1 MDLGSRRKHHFMI
14 VFLSLLGSNFSSC
27 CPALSAANKA
37 SCQDF
42 GMVSLRGGLGQ
53 GTEEGSG
60 SPLLPSES
68 EPILHC
74 CLSLSPLTFPGLVQ
88 DPPVPLCCPTG
99 TWIQRY
105 HRQLARS
112 ISPQFLEDIIR
123 HLRRL
128 ELLTA
133 EEAAQVQ
140 AASPLPEQVRAVV
153 DVLAGKGSHASQ
165 SLQSFI
171 QTSNSQLYL
180 HITVYEPMVQ
190 KHLESLQSSCGNGLE
205 TGALQRLTN
214 LLLVEGL
221 TDIQQKE
228 HDILQ
233 VETTKGLPNVSKSIP
248 LEKLFLPLSKVSIPP
263 RISVTIGVAG
273 IGKSTLV
280 KLFVCSWA
288 KGEINR
294 DIMFVL
300 PLTFRELNTYEKL
313 SAERLICSA
322 FPHIPEPGC
331 IAAGAARTLLILDGL
346 DEFKTPLDFSNAAVC
361 TDPKKEIQVDNL
373 ITNIIRGN
381 LLQEASVWVTSRPA
395 AARQIPSGLVD
406 RMTEIRGFGAAEMKG
421 FLDQMFLDNR
431 DLSSQVLQHIR
442 ANRSLHV
449 LCTIPGFCWIS
460 GSSIA
465 YFLKHSS
472 DQSQETT
479 VVPRTLS
486 EIYSYYFKMAL
497 SGDWL
502 EKPREAL
509 RIEQA
514 VNTSK
519 KLVGSLGRLAFYG
532 LLRKKH
538 VFYEQDMKAYGIDLS
553 LLHSSLSTRLLL
565 KEDMQASTAYYFSHL
580 TIQEFLAALYYY
592 TAAKRAIFDL
602 FTESGVSWP
611 KLGFLTHFRS
621 AVQRALQAEDRQ
633 LDIFVRFLS
642 GLLSPQVNRLLCG
655 WLLLKDEHGG
665 FRSQAISVLQG
676 CLNADQAVSSRAVN
690 AMRCL
695 HEIQHTDIAQAVE
708 EAMRS
713 GSLAGMLTPTNCSA
727 LAYLL
732 QVSDVCLEETNLS
745 NCLTYNVCKSLLSQL
760 LFCHNLRLDNNQFK
774 DDVMEL
780 LGSVLSV
787 KDCQIQRL
795 SLAENQISNKG
806 AKALARSLLV
816 NRSLM
821 VLDLRSN
828 SIGPTGAKALADALK
843 KNQILLSLNLQ
854 HNSIKEDG
862 ATFLAEALLT
872 NHRLM
877 TLHLQKNAIGAQG
890 ARKIAEALKQNCSL
904 RELILSSNSVG
915 DNGSIALAEALRVN
929 HSLQSLDLRENS
941 ISKEGGPAIARAL
954 RSNSTLRKL
963 DLAANLLYDEGGKA
977 IALAIKENRA
987 LTSLHLQWNF
997 IQAKAAT
1004 ALAQALQSNSS
1015 LASLDLQEN
1024 AIGDEGMAALSAALK
1039 VNSTLADLH
1048 LQVASVGAAG
1058 AQALAEA
1065 LMVNK
1070 SLQILDLRGNSLGL
1084 AGAKAMAQ
1092 ALRVNRSLRR
1102 LNLQEN
1108 SLGMEGAIC
1117 IATALKGNHG
1127 LTYVNLQGNCIGQSG
1142 AKMISDAIRT
1152 NVPDCV
1158 VDV

>member
-1 MDLGSRRKHHFMI
+1 MEEAWINRYRK
-14 VFLSLLGSNFSSC
+14 
-27 CPALSAANKA
+27 
-37 SCQDF
+37 Q
-42 GMVSLRGGLGQ
+42 
-53 GTEEGSG
+53 
-60 SPLLPSES
+60 
-68 EPILHC
+68 
-74 CLSLSPLTFPGLVQ
+74 LV
-88 DPPVPLCCPTG
+88 
-99 TWIQRY
+99 
-105 HRQLARS
+105 RS
-112 ISPQFLEDIIR
+112 ISPQFLEEIICY
-123 HLRRL
+123 LRKL
-128 ELLTA
+128 DLLTA
-133 EEAAQVQ
+133 EEAGRAQE
-140 AASPLPEQVRAVV
+140 ASSLPEQVRAVV
-153 DVLAGKGSHASQ
+153 DVLAGKGSYASQ
-165 SLQSFI
+165 SLQTFI
-171 QTSNSQLYL
+171 ETTNSHLYL

-190 KHLESLQSSCGNGLE
+190 KHLESLQSYYGNGLE
-205 TGALQRLTN
+205 TGPLQRLTN

-233 VETTKGLPNVSKSIP
+233 IEATKGLRNVTKSIP

-280 KLFVCSWA
+280 KLFVYTWA

-294 DIMFVL
+294 DIIFVL

-313 SAERLICSA
+313 SAERLIRSA
-322 FPHIPEPGC
+322 FPHITEPNC
-331 IAAGAARTLLILDGL
+331 ISAGAARTLLILDGL
-346 DEFKTPLDFSNAAVC
+346 DEFKTPLDFSNTVVC

-381 LLQEASVWVTSRPA
+381 LLQEASVWVTSRPTA
-395 AARQIPSGLVD
+395 ASQIPGGLVD
-406 RMTEIRGFGAAEMKG
+406 RMTEIRGFGAAEMKDC
-421 FLDQMFLDNR
+421 LDQMFLDNK
-431 DLSSQVLQHIR
+431 DLSSQVLHHIR
-442 ANRSLHV
+442 ANRSLHIM
-449 LCTIPGFCWIS
+449 CTVPGFCWIS
-460 GSSIA
+460 GSSIG
-465 YFLKHSS
+465 YYLKNST
-472 DQSQETT
+472 DQSQET
-479 VVPRTLS
+479 VVPKTLS
-486 EIYSYYFKMAL
+486 EVYSYYFKMAL
-497 SGDWL
+497 SSDWL
-502 EKPREAL
+502 EKPKETL

-514 VNTSK
+514 VNNSK
-519 KLVGSLGRLAFYG
+519 KIVGSLGRLAFYG
-532 LLRKKH
+532 LLKKKY

-553 LLHSSLSTRLLL
+553 LLQSSLCSRLLL
-565 KEDMQASTAYYFSHL
+565 KEELQSFTVYYFSHL
-580 TIQEFLAALYYY
+580 TIQEFLAAIYYY

-602 FTESGVSWP
+602 FTESGMSWP
-611 KLGFLTHFRS
+611 KLGFLNHFKS
-621 AVQRALQAEDRQ
+621 AVQRSLQAEDGQ

-642 GLLSPQVNRLLCG
+642 GLLSPQVNKLLSG
-655 WLLLKDEHGG
+655 WLLVKDEHNS
-665 FRSQAISVLQG
+665 FRSQAISFLQG
-676 CLNADQAVSSRAVN
+676 CLNTDYVISSRTVN
-690 AMRCL
+690 TMHCL
-695 HEIQHTDIAQAVE
+695 YEIQHTEIAKTVE
-708 EAMRS
+708 EAMKNE
-713 GSLAGMLTPTNCSA
+713 SLAGMLTPVNCSA

-732 QVSDVCLEETNLS
+732 QVSDVCMEETNLS

-774 DDVMEL
+774 DNVMEL

-787 KDCQIQRL
+787 KDCQIQKL

-828 SIGPTGAKALADALK
+828 CIGPTGAKALADALK
-843 KNQILLSLNLQ
+843 KNQVLLSLNLQ
-854 HNSIKEDG
+854 HNTIKEEG

-877 TLHLQKNAIGAQG
+877 TLHLQKNAIGAHG
-890 ARKIAEALKQNCSL
+890 ARKIAEALKRNCSL
-904 RELILSSNSVG
+904 KELILSSNSIG
-915 DNGSIALAEALRVN
+915 DNGSVALAEALKVN
-929 HSLQSLDLRENS
+929 HSLHSLDLQSNSISSAGVTALTASLCSNKGLINLNLRENS

-954 RSNSTLRKL
+954 RTNCTLRKL

-977 IALAIKENRA
+977 IALAMKENRA

-1039 VNSTLADLH
+1039 VNTTLADLH
-1048 LQVASVGAAG
+1048 LQVASVGATG

-1070 SLQILDLRGNSLGL
+1070 SLQILDLRGNSIGVS
-1084 AGAKAMAQ
+1084 GAKAMAN
-1092 ALRVNRSLRR
+1092 ALKVNRSLRR

-1108 SLGMEGAIC
+1108 SLGMDGAIC

-1127 LTYVNLQGNCIGQSG
+1127 LTYVNLQGNHIGQSG

-1152 NVPDCV
+1152 NSPDCV

>member
-1 MDLGSRRKHHFMI
+1 
-14 VFLSLLGSNFSSC
+14 
-27 CPALSAANKA
+27 
-37 SCQDF
+37 
-42 GMVSLRGGLGQ
+42 MVH
-53 GTEEGSG
+53 GTATRLPQHCSPGDHPCHGRPLMEE
-60 SPLLPSES
+60 
-68 EPILHC
+68 
-74 CLSLSPLTFPGLVQ
+74 V
-88 DPPVPLCCPTG
+88 
-99 TWIQRY
+99 WIHRY
-105 HRQLARS
+105 HKQLVRS
-112 ISPQFLEDIIR
+112 ISPQFLEEIIC
-123 HLRRL
+123 HLGRL

-133 EEAAQVQ
+133 EEANQ
-140 AASPLPEQVRAVV
+140 ARQESSLPEQVRAVV
-153 DVLAGKGSHASQ
+153 DVLASKGSHACQ
-165 SLQSFI
+165 TLQTFI
-171 QTSNSQLYL
+171 ETTNSQLYL

-190 KHLESLQSSCGNGLE
+190 KHLESLQSSYGNGLE
-205 TGALQRLTN
+205 AGALQRLTN

-221 TDIQQKE
+221 TDIQQQE

-233 VETTKGLPNVSKSIP
+233 IETTKGLPNTSKSIP

-263 RISVTIGVAG
+263 RISVTTGVAG

-280 KLFVCSWA
+280 KLFVCTWA

-300 PLTFRELNTYEKL
+300 PLTFRELNTHEKL

-322 FPHIPEPGC
+322 FPHLTEPSC
-331 IAAGAARTLLILDGL
+331 ILAGAARTLLILDGL
-346 DEFKTPLDFSNAAVC
+346 DEFKTPLDFSNTVVC

-381 LLQEASVWVTSRPA
+381 LLQEASVWVTSRPT
-395 AARQIPSGLVD
+395 AARQIPAGLVD
-406 RMTEIRGFGAAEMKG
+406 RMTEVRGFGAAEIKD
-421 FLDQMFLDNR
+421 FLDQMFLDDR

-449 LCTIPGFCWIS
+449 LCTVPGFCWIS

-465 YFLKHSS
+465 YYLKTTVG
-472 DQSQETT
+472 QRQETT

-497 SGDWL
+497 VGSDWP
-502 EKPREAL
+502 EKPRETL

-514 VNTSK
+514 VSNSK
-519 KLVGSLGRLAFYG
+519 KIVGSLGRLAFYG

-538 VFYEQDMKAYGIDLS
+538 VFYEQDMKAHGIDLS
-553 LLHSSLSTRLLL
+553 LLQSSLCTRLLL
-565 KEDMQASTAYYFSHL
+565 KEELQTSTAYYFSHL

-602 FTESGVSWP
+602 FTESGMSWP
-611 KLGFLTHFRS
+611 KLGFLSHFKS
-621 AVQRALQAEDRQ
+621 AVQRSLQAEDRQ

-642 GLLSPQVNRLLCG
+642 GLLSPQVNKLLSG
-655 WLLLKDEHGG
+655 WLLVKDEQNG
-665 FRSQAISVLQG
+665 FRTQATTFLQG
-676 CLNADQAVSSRAVN
+676 CLNTDYAISLRTVN
-690 AMRCL
+690 TVRCL
-695 HEIQHTDIAQAVE
+695 YEIQHMEIAKAVE
-708 EAMRS
+708 EAMKNQ
-713 GSLAGMLTPTNCSA
+713 SLAGMLTPVNCSA

-732 QVSDVCLEETNLS
+732 QASDVCMEETNLS

-774 DDVMEL
+774 DNVMEL

-787 KDCQIQRL
+787 KDCQIQKL

-806 AKALARSLLV
+806 AKALARSLVV

-828 SIGPTGAKALADALK
+828 SIGPPGAKALADALK

-854 HNSIKEDG
+854 HNTIKEDG

-872 NHRLM
+872 NHRLV

-904 RELILSSNSVG
+904 RELTLSSNSVG

-929 HSLQSLDLRENS
+929 HSLQSLDLQSNSISSTGVTALTAALCSNKGLISLNLRENS

-954 RSNSTLRKL
+954 RTNSTLRKL
-963 DLAANLLYDEGGKA
+963 DLAANLLCDEGGKA
-977 IALAIKENRA
+977 ISLAIRENRA

-1015 LASLDLQEN
+1015 LVSLDLQEN
-1024 AIGDEGMAALSAALK
+1024 AIGDEGMAALSVALK
-1039 VNSTLADLH
+1039 VNTTLADLH
-1048 LQVASVGAAG
+1048 LQMASVGTAG

-1065 LMVNK
+1065 LMVNR
-1070 SLQILDLRGNSLGL
+1070 SLQSLDLRGNSIGV
-1084 AGAKAMAQ
+1084 AGAKAMAN
-1092 ALRVNRSLRR
+1092 ALRVNSSLRR

-1108 SLGMEGAIC
+1108 SLGMDGAIC

-1127 LTYVNLQGNCIGQSG
+1127 LTYVNLQGNHIGQSG
-1142 AKMISDAIRT
+1142 AKMISDTIRT
-1152 NVPDCV
+1152 NAPNCV

>member
-1 MDLGSRRKHHFMI
+1 
-14 VFLSLLGSNFSSC
+14 
-27 CPALSAANKA
+27 A
-37 SCQDF
+37 
-42 GMVSLRGGLGQ
+42 
-53 GTEEGSG
+53 
-60 SPLLPSES
+60 
-68 EPILHC
+68 EP
-74 CLSLSPLTFPGLVQ
+74 V
-88 DPPVPLCCPTG
+88 
-99 TWIQRY
+99 
-105 HRQLARS
+105 
-112 ISPQFLEDIIR
+112 
-123 HLRRL
+123 
-128 ELLTA
+128 
-133 EEAAQVQ
+133 
-140 AASPLPEQVRAVV
+140 
-153 DVLAGKGSHASQ
+153 
-165 SLQSFI
+165 
-171 QTSNSQLYL
+171 
-180 HITVYEPMVQ
+180 VQ

-233 VETTKGLPNVSKSIP
+233 VETTKGLPNTSQSIP

-288 KGEINR
+288 KGEISR
-294 DIMFVL
+294 DTMFVL

-313 SAERLICSA
+313 SAERLLCSA
-322 FPHIPEPGC
+322 RPHTTEPGPVP
-331 IAAGAARTLLILDGL
+331 AGAARTLLILDGL
-346 DEFKTPLDFSNAAVC
+346 DEFKTPLDFSNAVVC
-361 TDPKKEIQVDNL
+361 TDPKKEIQVDSL

-406 RMTEIRGFGAAEMKG
+406 RMTEIRGFGAAEMKD
-421 FLDQMFLDNR
+421 FLDQMFLGNR

-449 LCTIPGFCWIS
+449 LCTIPSFCWIS

-465 YFLKHSS
+465 YFLKCSS
-472 DQSQETT
+472 DRSQEAT

-502 EKPREAL
+502 EKPRETL

-519 KLVGSLGRLAFYG
+519 KLVGSLGRLAFCG
-532 LLRKKH
+532 LLRRKH

-553 LLHSSLSTRLLL
+553 LLHSSLSSRLLL
-565 KEDMQASTAYYFSHL
+565 KEDMQASTAYCFSHL

-592 TAAKRAIFDL
+592 TAAKRAFFDL

-611 KLGFLTHFRS
+611 RLGFLSHFRS

-633 LDIFVRFLS
+633 LDIFIRFLS
-642 GLLSPQVNRLLCG
+642 GLLSPQVNELLSG
-655 WLLLKDEHGG
+655 WLLVKDEHGG
-665 FRSQAISVLQG
+665 LRSQAIGVLQG
-676 CLNADQAVSSRAVN
+676 CLNAEHAVSSRAVN
-690 AMRCL
+690 AVRCL
-695 HEIQHTDIAQAVE
+695 HEIQHTDTAKAVE

-713 GSLAGMLTPTNCSA
+713 ESLAGMLTPMNCSA

-816 NRSLM
+816 NRSLT

-828 SIGPTGAKALADALK
+828 SIGPTGAKVSTALQPLEA
-843 KNQILLSLNLQ
+843 STHGFTPVSHSLQ
-854 HNSIKEDG
+854 HNSIKEHG

-872 NHRLM
+872 NHRLV

-890 ARKIAEALKQNCSL
+890 ARDIAEALKQNRSL
-904 RELILSSNSVG
+904 RELISVG
-915 DNGSIALAEALRVN
+915 RNGLAHPHTLPVCL
-929 HSLQSLDLRENS
+929 SLQSNSISSTGVTALTAALCSNKGLLSLNLRENS

-963 DLAANLLYDEGGKA
+963 DLAANLLCDDGGKA

-997 IQAKAAT
+997 LQAKAAT

-1039 VNSTLADLH
+1039 VNTTLADLH

-1084 AGAKAMAQ
+1084 AGAKAVAN
-1092 ALRVNRSLRR
+1092 ALKVNRSLRR

-1108 SLGMEGAIC
+1108 SLGMDGAIC

-1127 LTYVNLQGNCIGQSG
+1127 LTYVNLQGNRIGQSG
-1142 AKMISDAIRT
+1142 AKVISDTIRT
-1152 NVPDCV
+1152 NSPDCV

>member
-1 MDLGSRRKHHFMI
+1 M
-14 VFLSLLGSNFSSC
+14 
-27 CPALSAANKA
+27 
-37 SCQDF
+37 
-42 GMVSLRGGLGQ
+42 
-53 GTEEGSG
+53 EE
-60 SPLLPSES
+60 PL
-68 EPILHC
+68 
-74 CLSLSPLTFPGLVQ
+74 
-88 DPPVPLCCPTG
+88 
-99 TWIQRY
+99 
-105 HRQLARS
+105 
-112 ISPQFLEDIIR
+112 
-123 HLRRL
+123 
-128 ELLTA
+128 
-133 EEAAQVQ
+133 
-140 AASPLPEQVRAVV
+140 
-153 DVLAGKGSHASQ
+153 
-165 SLQSFI
+165 
-171 QTSNSQLYL
+171 
-180 HITVYEPMVQ
+180 VQ

-221 TDIQQKE
+221 SDIQQKE

-233 VETTKGLPNVSKSIP
+233 VETTKGLPRASKSIP

-263 RISVTIGVAG
+263 RISVTVGVAG

-288 KGEINR
+288 KGEISR
-294 DIMFVL
+294 DILSVL
-300 PLTFRELNTYEKL
+300 PLTFRELNTHEKL
-313 SAERLICSA
+313 SAERLLCSA
-322 FPHIPEPGC
+322 CPHTAEPGSLS
-331 IAAGAARTLLILDGL
+331 AGAARTLLILDGL

-395 AARQIPSGLVD
+395 AAGQIPGGLVD
-406 RMTEIRGFGAAEMKG
+406 RMTEIQGLGAAEMKD
-421 FLDQMFLDNR
+421 FLDQMFPGNG
-431 DLSSQVLQHIR
+431 DLSGQVLQHIR

-449 LCTIPGFCWIS
+449 LCTIPGFCRIS

-465 YFLKHSS
+465 YFLKHGG
-472 DQSQETT
+472 DRYREAT

-532 LLRKKH
+532 LLRRKH
-538 VFYEQDMKAYGIDLS
+538 VFYEQDMKAHGIDLS
-553 LLHSSLSTRLLL
+553 LLHSCLSTRLLL
-565 KEDMQASTAYYFSHL
+565 KEDMPASTAYYFPHL
-580 TIQEFLAALYYY
+580 TTQEFLAALYYY

-611 KLGFLTHFRS
+611 KLGFLSHFRS
-621 AVQRALQAEDRQ
+621 AVHRALQAEHGQ
-633 LDIFVRFLS
+633 LDIFIRFLS
-642 GLLSPQVNRLLCG
+642 GLLSPRVNRLLSG
-655 WLLLKDEHGG
+655 WLLLKGEHGA
-665 FRSQAISVLQG
+665 FREQAVGTLRG
-676 CLNADQAVSSRAVN
+676 CLGAEPAVSWRAVN

-695 HEIQHTDIAQAVE
+695 QELQHADTAQAVE

-713 GSLAGMLTPTNCSA
+713 GSLAGMLTPVNCSA

-760 LFCHNLRLDNNQFK
+760 LFCHSLRLDNNQFK

-780 LGSVLSV
+780 LGSVLSG

-828 SIGPTGAKALADALK
+828 SIGPSGAKALADALK

-862 ATFLAEALLT
+862 AAFLAEALLS
-872 NHRLM
+872 NHGLL
-877 TLHLQKNAIGAQG
+877 TLHLQKNAVGAQG
-890 ARKIAEALKQNCSL
+890 ARKIAEALKQNHSL
-904 RELILSSNSVG
+904 RELMLSSNSVG

-929 HSLQSLDLRENS
+929 HSLQSLDLQSNSISSAGVTALTAALCSNQGLLSLNLRENS
-941 ISKEGGPAIARAL
+941 ISREGGPAIARAL

-963 DLAANLLYDEGGKA
+963 DLAANLLYDDGGQA
-977 IALAIKENRA
+977 IALAIRENRA

-997 IQAKAAT
+997 IQAKTAM

-1039 VNSTLADLH
+1039 VNTTLADLH
-1048 LQVASVGAAG
+1048 LQVASVGTAG

-1070 SLQILDLRGNSLGL
+1070 SLQILDL
-1084 AGAKAMAQ
+1084 
-1092 ALRVNRSLRR
+1092 
-1102 LNLQEN
+1102 QEN
-1108 SLGMEGAIC
+1108 SLGMDGAIC
-1117 IATALKGNHG
+1117 IATALQGNHG
-1127 LTYVNLQGNCIGQSG
+1127 LTYVNLQGNLIGHSG
-1142 AKMISDAIRT
+1142 ARMIADAIRT
-1152 NVPDCV
+1152 NAPDCV

>member
-1 MDLGSRRKHHFMI
+1 MSREASDGRG
-14 VFLSLLGSNFSSC
+14 LDQSL
-27 CPALSAANKA
+27 PQAAGEVHLA
-37 SCQDF
+37 A
-42 GMVSLRGGLGQ
+42 VPGGDH
-53 GTEEGSG
+53 
-60 SPLLPSES
+60 LLPAEAG
-68 EPILHC
+68 PPHGGGGW
-74 CLSLSPLTFPGLVQ
+74 PG
-88 DPPVPLCCPTG
+88 TG
-99 TWIQRY
+99 GE
-105 HRQLARS
+105 LPAR
-112 ISPQFLEDIIR
+112 
-123 HLRRL
+123 
-128 ELLTA
+128 A
-133 EEAAQVQ
+133 
-140 AASPLPEQVRAVV
+140 
-153 DVLAGKGSHASQ
+153 
-165 SLQSFI
+165 
-171 QTSNSQLYL
+171 
-180 HITVYEPMVQ
+180 EPMVQ
-190 KHLESLQSSCGNGLE
+190 KHLESLQSYYGNGLE
-205 TGALQRLTN
+205 TGPPPLTGPLQRLTN

-233 VETTKGLPNVSKSIP
+233 IEATKGLRNVSKSIP

-280 KLFVCSWA
+280 KLFVYTWA

-294 DIMFVL
+294 DIIFVL

-322 FPHIPEPGC
+322 FPHITEPNC
-331 IAAGAARTLLILDGL
+331 ISAGAARTLLILDGL
-346 DEFKTPLDFSNAAVC
+346 DEFKTPLDFSNTVVC

-381 LLQEASVWVTSRPA
+381 LLQEASVWVTSRPTA
-395 AARQIPSGLVD
+395 ASQIPGGLVD
-406 RMTEIRGFGAAEMKG
+406 RMTEIRGFRAAEMKD

-431 DLSSQVLQHIR
+431 DLSGQVLHHIR

-449 LCTIPGFCWIS
+449 MCTVPGFCWIS
-460 GSSIA
+460 GSSIG
-465 YFLKHSS
+465 YYLKNST
-472 DQSQETT
+472 DQPQETT
-479 VVPRTLS
+479 AVPRTLS

-497 SGDWL
+497 SSDWP
-502 EKPREAL
+502 EKPRETL

-514 VNTSK
+514 VNNSK
-519 KLVGSLGRLAFYG
+519 KIVGSLGRLAFYG
-532 LLRKKH
+532 LLKKKY

-553 LLHSSLSTRLLL
+553 LLQSSLCSRLLL
-565 KEDMQASTAYYFSHL
+565 KEEMQSFTAYYFSHL
-580 TIQEFLAALYYY
+580 TIQEFLAAVYYY

-602 FTESGVSWP
+602 FTESGMSWP
-611 KLGFLTHFRS
+611 KLGFLNHFKS
-621 AVQRALQAEDRQ
+621 AVQRSLQAEDRQ

-642 GLLSPQVNRLLCG
+642 GLLSPQVNKLLSG
-655 WLLLKDEHGG
+655 WLLVKDEHNS
-665 FRSQAISVLQG
+665 FRSQAISFLQG
-676 CLNADQAVSSRAVN
+676 CLNTDYAISSRTVN
-690 AMRCL
+690 AMHCL
-695 HEIQHTDIAQAVE
+695 YEIQHTEIAKTVE
-708 EAMRS
+708 EAMKNE
-713 GSLAGMLTPTNCSA
+713 SLAGMLTPVNCSA

-732 QVSDVCLEETNLS
+732 QVSDICMEETNLS

-774 DDVMEL
+774 DNVMEL

-787 KDCQIQRL
+787 KDCQIQKL

-806 AKALARSLLV
+806 AKALARSLMV
-816 NRSLM
+816 NRSLT

-828 SIGPTGAKALADALK
+828 SIGPAGAKALADALK
-843 KNQILLSLNLQ
+843 KNQVLLSLNLQ
-854 HNSIKEDG
+854 HNTIKEDG

-872 NHRLM
+872 NHRLV
-877 TLHLQKNAIGAQG
+877 TLHLQKNAIGAHG

-904 RELILSSNSVG
+904 KELTLSSNSVG
-915 DNGSIALAEALRVN
+915 DHGSVALAEALRVN
-929 HSLQSLDLRENS
+929 HSLQSLDLQSNS
-941 ISKEGGPAIARAL
+941 ISSAGVTALTAALCSNKGLLNLNKEGGPAIARAL
-954 RSNSTLRKL
+954 RTNSTLRKL

-977 IALAIKENRA
+977 IALAMKENRA

-1004 ALAQALQSNSS
+1004 ALAQALQSTRSR
-1015 LASLDLQEN
+1015 ASLDLQEN

-1039 VNSTLADLH
+1039 VNTTLADLH

-1070 SLQILDLRGNSLGL
+1070 SLQTLDLRGNSIEV
-1084 AGAKAMAQ
+1084 AGAKAMAN
-1092 ALRVNRSLRR
+1092 ALKVNRSLRR

-1108 SLGMEGAIC
+1108 SLGMDGAIC

-1127 LTYVNLQGNCIGQSG
+1127 LTYVNLQGNRIGQSG

-1152 NVPDCV
+1152 NSPDCV
-1158 VDV
+1158 VDI

>member
-1 MDLGSRRKHHFMI
+1 
-14 VFLSLLGSNFSSC
+14 
-27 CPALSAANKA
+27 
-37 SCQDF
+37 
-42 GMVSLRGGLGQ
+42 
-53 GTEEGSG
+53 
-60 SPLLPSES
+60 
-68 EPILHC
+68 
-74 CLSLSPLTFPGLVQ
+74 
-88 DPPVPLCCPTG
+88 
-99 TWIQRY
+99 
-105 HRQLARS
+105 
-112 ISPQFLEDIIR
+112 
-123 HLRRL
+123 LRRL
-128 ELLTA
+128 DLLTA
-133 EEAAQVQ
+133 EEAGQVQ
-140 AASPLPEQVRAVV
+140 EASSLPEQVRAMV
-153 DVLAGKGSHASQ
+153 DVLAGKGSYASQ

-171 QTSNSQLYL
+171 ETTNSQLYL

-190 KHLESLQSSCGNGLE
+190 KHLESLQSSYGNGLE
-205 TGALQRLTN
+205 TGPLQRLTN

-233 VETTKGLPNVSKSIP
+233 IESTKGLRNVSKSIP

-280 KLFVCSWA
+280 KLFVCTWA
-288 KGEINR
+288 KGEINK
-294 DIMFVL
+294 DIIFVL

-322 FPHIPEPGC
+322 FPHITEPNC
-331 IAAGAARTLLILDGL
+331 ISAGAARTLLILDGL
-346 DEFKTPLDFSNAAVC
+346 DEFKTPLDFSNTVVC

-381 LLQEASVWVTSRPA
+381 LLQEASVWVTSRPTA
-395 AARQIPSGLVD
+395 ATQIPSGLVD
-406 RMTEIRGFGAAEMKG
+406 RMTEIRGFGATEMKD

-431 DLSSQVLQHIR
+431 ELSSQVLHHIR

-449 LCTIPGFCWIS
+449 MCTVPGFCWIS
-460 GSSIA
+460 GSSIGH
-465 YFLKHSS
+465 YLKNST
-472 DQSQETT
+472 DQPQETT
-479 VVPRTLS
+479 TVPKTLS

-497 SGDWL
+497 SHP
-502 EKPREAL
+502 EKPRETL

-514 VNTSK
+514 VINSK
-519 KLVGSLGRLAFYG
+519 RIVGSLGRLAFYG
-532 LLRKKH
+532 LLKKKY

-553 LLHSSLSTRLLL
+553 LLQSSLCSRLLL
-565 KEDMQASTAYYFSHL
+565 RDEMQSFTAYYFSHL
-580 TIQEFLAALYYY
+580 TIQEFLAAIYYY

-602 FTESGVSWP
+602 FTESGMSWP
-611 KLGFLTHFRS
+611 KLGFLNHFKS
-621 AVQRALQAEDRQ
+621 AVQRSLQAEDRH

-642 GLLSPQVNRLLCG
+642 GLLSPQVNKLLSG
-655 WLLLKDEHGG
+655 WLLVKDEHNS
-665 FRSQAISVLQG
+665 FRSQAISFLQG
-676 CLNADQAVSSRAVN
+676 CLNTDYVISSRAVN
-690 AMRCL
+690 TMHCL
-695 HEIQHTDIAQAVE
+695 YEIQHMEIAKTVE
-708 EAMRS
+708 EAMKNE
-713 GSLAGMLTPTNCSA
+713 SLAGMLTPVNCSA

-732 QVSDVCLEETNLS
+732 QVSDACVEETNLS
-745 NCLTYNVCKSLLSQL
+745 NCLTYNICKSLLSQL

-774 DDVMEL
+774 DNVMEL

-787 KDCQIQRL
+787 KDCQIQKL

-806 AKALARSLLV
+806 TKALARSLMV
-816 NRSLM
+816 NRSLT

-843 KNQILLSLNLQ
+843 KNQVLLSLNLQ
-854 HNSIKEDG
+854 HNAIKEDG

-872 NHRLM
+872 NHRLT
-877 TLHLQKNAIGAQG
+877 TLHLQKNAIGTHG

-904 RELILSSNSVG
+904 KELTLSSNSVG
-915 DNGSIALAEALRVN
+915 DNGSVALAEALKVN
-929 HSLQSLDLRENS
+929 HSLQSLDLQSNSISSAGVTALTAALCFNKGLLNLNLRENS

-954 RSNSTLRKL
+954 RTNRTLRKL

-977 IALAIKENRA
+977 IALAMKENRA

-1039 VNSTLADLH
+1039 VNTTLADLH
-1048 LQVASVGAAG
+1048 LQVASVGTAG

-1065 LMVNK
+1065 LIVNK
-1070 SLQILDLRGNSLGL
+1070 SLQILDLRGNSIGV
-1084 AGAKAMAQ
+1084 AGAKAMAN
-1092 ALRVNRSLRR
+1092 ALKVNRSLRR

-1108 SLGMEGAIC
+1108 SLGMDGAIC
-1117 IATALKGNHG
+1117 IATALRGNHG
-1127 LTYVNLQGNCIGQSG
+1127 LTYVNLQGNRIGQSG

-1152 NVPDCV
+1152 NSPDCV

>member
-1 MDLGSRRKHHFMI
+1 MARRAWAGH
-14 VFLSLLGSNFSSC
+14 SGG
-27 CPALSAANKA
+27 LSATVRA
-37 SCQDF
+37 
-42 GMVSLRGGLGQ
+42 RGN
-53 GTEEGSG
+53 SA
-60 SPLLPSES
+60 LLP
-68 EPILHC
+68 
-74 CLSLSPLTFPGLVQ
+74 FPVTPHPHSR
-88 DPPVPLCCPTG
+88 DPPVPLSCPAG
-99 TWIQRY
+99 AWINRY
-105 HRQLARS
+105 RRQLPRS
-112 ISPQFLEDIIR
+112 ISPQLLKEIIS
-123 HLRRL
+123 HLSRL
-128 ELLTA
+128 ELLRA
-133 EEAAQVQ
+133 QEAAQVQ
-140 AASPLPEQVRAVV
+140 AVSPVPEQVRALV
-153 DVLAGKGSHASQ
+153 DVPAGKGSHTSQ
-165 SLQSFI
+165 SLQTPAI
-171 QTSNSQLYL
+171 CLC
-180 HITVYEPMVQ
+180 EPMVQ

-233 VETTKGLPNVSKSIP
+233 IETTKGLPNASKSIP

-280 KLFVCSWA
+280 KLFVRSWA

-294 DIMFVL
+294 DILFVL
-300 PLTFRELNTYEKL
+300 PLTFRELNAHEKL
-313 SAERLICSA
+313 SAERLVCSA
-322 FPHIPEPGC
+322 CPHTAEPGC
-331 IAAGAARTLLILDGL
+331 LSARTLLILDGL
-346 DEFKTPLDFSNAAVC
+346 DEFKTPLDFSNTVVC

-406 RMTEIRGFGAAEMKG
+406 RMTEIRGFRDAEMKD

-442 ANRSLHV
+442 ANRSLHI

-465 YFLKHSS
+465 YFLRHSS
-472 DQSQETT
+472 DQSQEES
-479 VVPRTLS
+479 VVPSTLT

-497 SGDWL
+497 SGEWL
-502 EKPREAL
+502 EKPRETL
-509 RIEQA
+509 RTEQA

-532 LLRKKH
+532 LLRRKH

-565 KEDMQASTAYYFSHL
+565 KEDTQASTAYYFSHL

-602 FTESGVSWP
+602 FAESGVSWP
-611 KLGFLTHFRS
+611 KLGLLSHFRG
-621 AVQRALQAEDRQ
+621 AVQRALQAEDRH
-633 LDIFVRFLS
+633 LDIFMRFLS
-642 GLLSPQVNRLLCG
+642 GLLAPRVNRLLSG
-655 WLLLKDEHGG
+655 WLLVKDEHVGL
-665 FRSQAISVLQG
+665 RSQAISALQG
-676 CLNADQAVSSRAVN
+676 CLNAEPAVSSRAVN

-695 HEIQHTDIAQAVE
+695 HEMQHTDTAKAVE

-713 GSLAGMLTPTNCSA
+713 ESLAGMLTPINCSA

-821 VLDLRSN
+821 GLQPLKPPPQAAVLMSH
-828 SIGPTGAKALADALK
+828 
-843 KNQILLSLNLQ
+843 LSSAILQ

-862 ATFLAEALLT
+862 ASFLAEALLT
-872 NHRLM
+872 NHRLV

-904 RELILSSNSVG
+904 RELIPPVMPR
-915 DNGSIALAEALRVN
+915 LAHPHTFPVCL
-929 HSLQSLDLRENS
+929 SLQSNSISSTGVTALTAALCYNRGLLSLNLRENS
-941 ISKEGGPAIARAL
+941 ISEEGGPAIARAL

-963 DLAANLLYDEGGKA
+963 DLAANLLYDDGGRA

-997 IQAKAAT
+997 IQAKTAT

-1039 VNSTLADLH
+1039 VNTTLADLH
-1048 LQVASVGAAG
+1048 LQVASVGAAVLRG
-1058 AQALAEA
+1058 AT
-1065 LMVNK
+1065 N
-1070 SLQILDLRGNSLGL
+1070 LRGNSLGV
-1084 AGAKAMAQ
+1084 AGAKAVAS

-1102 LNLQEN
+1102 LSLQEN
-1108 SLGMEGAIC
+1108 SLGMDGAIC

-1127 LTYVNLQGNCIGQSG
+1127 LTYVNLQGNHIGQSG
-1142 AKMISDAIRT
+1142 AKMISDTIRT
-1152 NVPDCV
+1152 NSPDCV

>member
-1 MDLGSRRKHHFMI
+1 LG
-14 VFLSLLGSNFSSC
+14 
-27 CPALSAANKA
+27 
-37 SCQDF
+37 
-42 GMVSLRGGLGQ
+42 
-53 GTEEGSG
+53 
-60 SPLLPSES
+60 
-68 EPILHC
+68 
-74 CLSLSPLTFPGLVQ
+74 
-88 DPPVPLCCPTG
+88 
-99 TWIQRY
+99 
-105 HRQLARS
+105 
-112 ISPQFLEDIIR
+112 
-123 HLRRL
+123 RL

-133 EEAAQVQ
+133 EK
-140 AASPLPEQVRAVV
+140 ASRAREQSSLPKQVRVVV
-153 DVLAGKGSHASQ
+153 DILASKGSYASQ
-165 SLQSFI
+165 TLQTF
-171 QTSNSQLYL
+171 TETTNSQLYL
-180 HITVYEPMVQ
+180 HITVCESMVQ
-190 KHLESLQSSCGNGLE
+190 KHLESLQSFYGNGLE
-205 TGALQRLTN
+205 TGSLQRLTN

-221 TDIQQKE
+221 TDIQQQE

-233 VETTKGLPNVSKSIP
+233 IETTKGLPNTSKSIP

-263 RISVTIGVAG
+263 RISVTTGVAG

-280 KLFVCSWA
+280 KLFVYTWA

-322 FPHIPEPGC
+322 FPHITEPNC
-331 IAAGAARTLLILDGL
+331 ILAGAARTLLILDGL
-346 DEFKTPLDFSNAAVC
+346 DEFKTPLDFSNAVVC

-373 ITNIIRGN
+373 LTNIIRGN
-381 LLQEASVWVTSRPA
+381 LLRQASVWVTSRPT
-395 AARQIPSGLVD
+395 AARRIPAGLVD
-406 RMTEIRGFGAAEMKG
+406 RMTEIRGFGAAEIKD
-421 FLDQMFLDNR
+421 FLDQMFLDDR

-449 LCTIPGFCWIS
+449 LCTVPGFCWIS

-465 YFLKHSS
+465 YYLKTSVG
-472 DQSQETT
+472 QPQETT

-497 SGDWL
+497 GSDWA
-502 EKPREAL
+502 EKPRETF
-509 RIEQA
+509 RIEQ
-514 VNTSK
+514 VVSNSK
-519 KLVGSLGRLAFYG
+519 KIVGSLGRLAFYG

-538 VFYEQDMKAYGIDLS
+538 VFYEQDMKAHSIDLS
-553 LLHSSLSTRLLL
+553 LLQSSLCTQLLL
-565 KEDMQASTAYYFSHL
+565 KEQMQTFTAYYFSHL

-602 FTESGVSWP
+602 FTESGMSWP
-611 KLGFLTHFRS
+611 KLGFLNHFKS
-621 AVQRALQAEDRQ
+621 AVQRSLQAEDRE

-642 GLLSPQVNRLLCG
+642 GLLSPQVNKLLSG
-655 WLLLKDEHGG
+655 WLLVKDEQNV
-665 FRSQAISVLQG
+665 FRSQATTFLQG
-676 CLNADQAVSSRAVN
+676 CLNTDYTISLRTVN
-690 AMRCL
+690 TMYCL
-695 HEIQHTDIAQAVE
+695 YEIQHMEIAKTVE
-708 EAMRS
+708 EAMKNN
-713 GSLAGMLTPTNCSA
+713 SLAGMLTPVNCSA

-732 QVSDVCLEETNLS
+732 QASDVCLEETNLS

-774 DDVMEL
+774 DNVMEL

-787 KDCQIQRL
+787 KDCQIQKL

-821 VLDLRSN
+821 ALDLRNN

-854 HNSIKEDG
+854 HNIIKEDG

-872 NHRLM
+872 NHRLV

-904 RELILSSNSVG
+904 RELTLSSNSVG
-915 DNGSIALAEALRVN
+915 DNGSVALAEALRVN
-929 HSLQSLDLRENS
+929 HSLQSLDLQSNSIGSTGVTALTAALCSNKGLISLNLRENS
-941 ISKEGGPAIARAL
+941 ISKEGGPAIAHAL
-954 RSNSTLRKL
+954 RTNSTLRKL

-997 IQAKAAT
+997 IQAKT
-1004 ALAQALQSNSS
+1004 AMAMAQALQSNSS

-1024 AIGDEGMAALSAALK
+1024 AIGDEGMAALSVALK
-1039 VNSTLADLH
+1039 VNTTLADLH
-1048 LQVASVGAAG
+1048 LQMASVGTAG

-1070 SLQILDLRGNSLGL
+1070 SLQILDLRGNSIGVT
-1084 AGAKAMAQ
+1084 GAKAMAN
-1092 ALRVNRSLRR
+1092 ALKVNSSLRR

-1108 SLGMEGAIC
+1108 SLGMDGAIC
-1117 IATALKGNHG
+1117 IATALKSNHG
-1127 LTYVNLQGNCIGQSG
+1127 LTYVNLQGNRIGQSG
-1142 AKMISDAIRT
+1142 AKMIFDAIRT
-1152 NVPDCV
+1152 NSPKCV

>member
-1 MDLGSRRKHHFMI
+1 M
-14 VFLSLLGSNFSSC
+14 
-27 CPALSAANKA
+27 
-37 SCQDF
+37 
-42 GMVSLRGGLGQ
+42 
-53 GTEEGSG
+53 E
-60 SPLLPSES
+60 
-68 EPILHC
+68 
-74 CLSLSPLTFPGLVQ
+74 
-88 DPPVPLCCPTG
+88 
-99 TWIQRY
+99 
-105 HRQLARS
+105 
-112 ISPQFLEDIIR
+112 
-123 HLRRL
+123 
-128 ELLTA
+128 
-133 EEAAQVQ
+133 
-140 AASPLPEQVRAVV
+140 
-153 DVLAGKGSHASQ
+153 
-165 SLQSFI
+165 
-171 QTSNSQLYL
+171 
-180 HITVYEPMVQ
+180 EPMVQ

-233 VETTKGLPNVSKSIP
+233 VETTKGLPSTSKSIP
-248 LEKLFLPLSKVSIPP
+248 LEKLFLPLSKLSIPP
-263 RISVTIGVAG
+263 RISVTVGVAG

-288 KGEINR
+288 KGEISR
-294 DIMFVL
+294 DILFVL
-300 PLTFRELNTYEKL
+300 PLTFKELNTHEKL
-313 SAERLICSA
+313 SAERLLSSA
-322 FPHIPEPGC
+322 CPPVP
-331 IAAGAARTLLILDGL
+331 AGAARTLLILDGL

-381 LLQEASVWVTSRPA
+381 LLQEASVWVTARPA
-395 AARQIPSGLVD
+395 AAGQIPSGLVD
-406 RMTEIRGFGAAEMKG
+406 RMTEIRGFGAAEMKD
-421 FLDQMFLDNR
+421 FLDHMFLDNR

-449 LCTIPGFCWIS
+449 LCTIPGFCRIS
-460 GSSIA
+460 ASSVA

-472 DQSQETT
+472 DQSQEAP

-497 SGDWL
+497 SGDWQ

-519 KLVGSLGRLAFYG
+519 KLVGSLGRLAFSG
-532 LLRKKH
+532 LLRRKH
-538 VFYEQDMKAYGIDLS
+538 VFYEQDMKAHGIDLS
-553 LLHSSLSTRLLL
+553 LLHSCLCTRLLL
-565 KEDMQASTAYYFSHL
+565 KEDMPASTAYYFSHL

-602 FTESGVSWP
+602 FVESGVSWP
-611 KLGFLTHFRS
+611 KLGFLSHFRN
-621 AVQRALQAEDRQ
+621 AAQRALQAEDGQ
-633 LDIFVRFLS
+633 LDVFMRFLS
-642 GLLSPQVNRLLCG
+642 GLLSPPVNRLLSG
-655 WLLLKDEHGG
+655 WLLLQDEQEGW
-665 FRSQAISVLQG
+665 RSQAVDALQG
-676 CLNADQAVSSRAVN
+676 CLQAEHAVSWRAVN

-695 HEIQHTDIAQAVE
+695 QELQHTDTAQAVE
-708 EAMRS
+708 EALRS
-713 GSLAGMLTPTNCSA
+713 GTLAGMLTPINCSA

-732 QVSDVCLEETNLS
+732 QVSDVCLEEVNLS
-745 NCLTYNVCKSLLSQL
+745 SCLTYNVCKRLLSQL
-760 LFCHNLRLDNNQFK
+760 LFCHSLRLDNNQFK

-780 LGSVLSV
+780 LGSVLSG

-828 SIGPTGAKALADALK
+828 AIGPTGAKALADALK

-862 ATFLAEALLT
+862 AAFLAEALLT
-872 NHRLM
+872 NHRLL
-877 TLHLQKNAIGAQG
+877 TLHLQKNAVGAQG
-890 ARKIAEALKQNCSL
+890 ARNMAEALKQNRSL

-915 DNGSIALAEALRVN
+915 DSGSIALAEALRVN
-929 HSLQSLDLRENS
+929 HSLQCLDLQSNS
-941 ISKEGGPAIARAL
+941 ISSAGV
-954 RSNSTLRKL
+954 T
-963 DLAANLLYDEGGKA
+963 
-977 IALAIKENRA
+977 A
-987 LTSLHLQWNF
+987 LTTALCSNRGLLSLNLQWNF
-997 IQAKAAT
+997 IQAKTAT

-1015 LASLDLQEN
+1015 LVSLDLQEN
-1024 AIGDEGMAALSAALK
+1024 TIGDEGMAALSAALK
-1039 VNSTLADLH
+1039 VNTTLADLH

-1070 SLQILDLRGNSLGL
+1070 SLQVLDLRGNSLGP
-1084 AGAKAMAQ
+1084 AGAKAVAN
-1092 ALRVNRSLRR
+1092 ALKVNRSLRW

-1108 SLGMEGAIC
+1108 ALGMDGAIC

-1127 LTYVNLQGNCIGQSG
+1127 LTYVNLQGNLIGDSG
-1142 AKMISDAIRT
+1142 ARMIADTIRS
-1152 NVPDCV
+1152 NAPDCV

>member
-1 MDLGSRRKHHFMI
+1 
-14 VFLSLLGSNFSSC
+14 
-27 CPALSAANKA
+27 
-37 SCQDF
+37 
-42 GMVSLRGGLGQ
+42 
-53 GTEEGSG
+53 
-60 SPLLPSES
+60 
-68 EPILHC
+68 
-74 CLSLSPLTFPGLVQ
+74 
-88 DPPVPLCCPTG
+88 
-99 TWIQRY
+99 
-105 HRQLARS
+105 
-112 ISPQFLEDIIR
+112 
-123 HLRRL
+123 
-128 ELLTA
+128 
-133 EEAAQVQ
+133 
-140 AASPLPEQVRAVV
+140 
-153 DVLAGKGSHASQ
+153 
-165 SLQSFI
+165 
-171 QTSNSQLYL
+171 
-180 HITVYEPMVQ
+180 MVQ

-205 TGALQRLTN
+205 PGALQRLTN

-233 VETTKGLPNVSKSIP
+233 VETTKGLPSTSKSIP

-263 RISVTIGVAG
+263 RISLTVGVAG
-273 IGKSTLV
+273 MGKSTLV

-288 KGEINR
+288 KGEISR
-294 DIMFVL
+294 DILFVL
-300 PLTFRELNTYEKL
+300 PLTFKELNTHEKL
-313 SAERLICSA
+313 SAERLLRLAC
-322 FPHIPEPGC
+322 PHIP
-331 IAAGAARTLLILDGL
+331 AGAARTLLILDGL
-346 DEFKTPLDFSNAAVC
+346 DEFKTPLDFSNAAIC

-381 LLQEASVWVTSRPA
+381 LLQEASVWVTARPA
-395 AARQIPSGLVD
+395 AAGQIPSGLVD
-406 RMTEIRGFGAAEMKG
+406 RMTEIRGFGAAEMKD

-449 LCTIPGFCWIS
+449 LCTIPGFCRIS
-460 GSSIA
+460 ASSIA
-465 YFLKHSS
+465 YFLKHSN
-472 DQSQETT
+472 DQSQEAT

-532 LLRKKH
+532 LLRGKH

-553 LLHSSLSTRLLL
+553 LLHSCLSTRLLL
-565 KEDMQASTAYYFSHL
+565 KEDMPASAAYYFSHL

-602 FTESGVSWP
+602 FVESGVSWP
-611 KLGFLTHFRS
+611 KLGFLSHFRS
-621 AVQRALQAEDRQ
+621 AVQRALQAEDGQ
-633 LDIFVRFLS
+633 LDIFMRFLS
-642 GLLSPQVNRLLCG
+642 GLLSPPVNRLLSG

-665 FRSQAISVLQG
+665 WRSQAVDALQG
-676 CLNADQAVSSRAVN
+676 CLGSEHAVSWRAVN

-695 HEIQHTDIAQAVE
+695 HELQHTDTAQAVE

-713 GSLAGMLTPTNCSA
+713 GTLAGMLTPVNCSA

-732 QVSDVCLEETNLS
+732 QVSDVCLEEVNLS

-760 LFCHNLRLDNNQFK
+760 LFCHSLRLDNNHFK

-780 LGSVLSV
+780 LGSVLSG

-828 SIGPTGAKALADALK
+828 SIGPAGAKALADALK

-862 ATFLAEALLT
+862 AASLAEALLS
-872 NHRLM
+872 NHRLL
-877 TLHLQKNAIGAQG
+877 TLHLQKNAVGAQG
-890 ARKIAEALKQNCSL
+890 ARSVAEALKQNRSL
-904 RELILSSNSVG
+904 RELVLSSNSVG
-915 DNGSIALAEALRVN
+915 DDGSIALAEALRVN
-929 HSLQSLDLRENS
+929 HSLQSLDLQSNS
-941 ISKEGGPAIARAL
+941 ISSAGVSALTAALCSNKGLLSLKRAPRAPCAVPGAVL
-954 RSNSTLRKL
+954 SFSCVTRVLCPCS
-963 DLAANLLYDEGGKA
+963 LAANLLCDDGGQA
-977 IALAIKENRA
+977 IAAAIRENQA
-987 LTSLHLQWNF
+987 LTSLHHLGLLGPML
-997 IQAKAAT
+997 
-1004 ALAQALQSNSS
+1004 ALS
-1015 LASLDLQEN
+1015 LSLPWFPGQGHTQPFCHSLQEN
-1024 AIGDEGMAALSAALK
+1024 AIGDEGMAELSAALK
-1039 VNSTLADLH
+1039 VNTTLADLH

-1070 SLQILDLRGNSLGL
+1070 SLQILEWLSACAPPWWPHVL
-1084 AGAKAMAQ
+1084 ALSDPPAS
-1092 ALRVNRSLRR
+1092 RS
-1102 LNLQEN
+1102 LQEN
-1108 SLGMEGAIC
+1108 SLGMDGAIC
-1117 IATALKGNHG
+1117 IAMALKGNHG
-1127 LTYVNLQGNCIGQSG
+1127 LTYVNLQGNLIGHSG
-1142 AKMISDAIRT
+1142 ARMIADAIRT
-1152 NVPDCV
+1152 NAPDCV